1 MLLSFCYIENYQN
14 TVILLGGVALTTDI
28 KILCMTGGTSSAV
41 KALTYIGAVAS
52 GVNLFDTTTYYS
64 TAGGAPCNVCLAYTK

>member
-1 MLLSFCYIENYQN
+1 
-14 TVILLGGVALTTDI
+14 
-28 KILCMTGGTSSAV
+28 MTGGTSSAV